1 MRIVIVNQFQKIVK
15 DYMITKITKRMKKLK
30 MEVMNQ
36 MMKVTQMKMILKE
49 TVG

>member
-30 MEVMNQ
+30 TEVKNL
-36 MMKVTQMKMILKE
+36 MMKDIQMKMNQKE
-49 TVG
+49 IED